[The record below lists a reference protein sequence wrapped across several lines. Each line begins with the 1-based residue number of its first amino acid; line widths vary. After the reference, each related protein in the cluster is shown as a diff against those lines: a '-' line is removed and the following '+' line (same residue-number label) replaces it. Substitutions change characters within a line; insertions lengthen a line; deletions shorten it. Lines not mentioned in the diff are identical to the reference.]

1 MSELH
6 KFTTPDGVEYT
17 FDAPSPNATRLVLV
31 PSPGNWGLPPLNI
44 ITERNY
50 KQDGDTVVAKYLNPR
65 QFELSFRLQGC
76 SREDYWEARQTILNI
91 CRPNRNGEVTY
102 THIRADLSQRA
113 IKGTPLSPNF
123 PAIDPE
129 SWDEWAIADAL
140 QMICHNPTWYN
151 PTETTPDIVHTEP
164 DPALQFPFSFPVD
177 SFFGSGVDLYEA
189 QFTYDG
195 NWYTYPVFEIHGQA
209 LNATMQHQEL
219 GIQIVIQG
227 EIGTNE
233 TVTVDL
239 VNRTAISDLEGSV
252 WNRLWV
258 LSNIVDFR
266 VEPAPAVSGGINTLQ
281 VFLDN
286 RDVNTAVSISF
297 NARYIGL

>member
-17 FDAPSPNATRLVLV
+17 FDPPSPNATRLVLV

-50 KQDGDTVVAKYLNPR
+50 KQDGDSVVAKYLNPR

-76 SREDYWEARQTILNI
+76 SREDYWTARQTILNI

-102 THIRADLSQRA
+102 THVRNDLSQRA

-140 QMICHNPTWYN
+140 QLVCHNPTWYD
-151 PTETTPDIVHTEP
+151 PIETEPDIVITEP
-164 DPALQFPFSFPVD
+164 DAALIFPFDFPVN
-177 SFFGSGVDLYEA
+177 SFFSAGVTMYEA
-189 QFTYDG
+189 QFTYAG
-195 NWYTYPVFEIHGQA
+195 SWYTYPVFEVHGQA
-209 LNATMQHQEL
+209 RNLTLQHQEL
-219 GIQIVIQG
+219 GIQVVLQG
-227 EIGTNE
+227 DITTNE
-233 TVTVDL
+233 TVTIDF
-239 VNRTAISDLEGSV
+239 VNRTAVSDIEGSV

-266 VEPAPAVSGGINTLQ
+266 VEPAPIVSGAVNTLQ
-281 VFLDN
+281 AVLDN
-286 RDVNTAVSISF
+286 QDANTAVSVSF
-297 NARYIGL
+297 NDRYVGL